1 MRNTFFVFF
10 SFSLYGTEPP
20 GCKFFS
26 EAVSGKGETGAS
38 QEQLLGAPAPQFS
51 FPQLLSQRSES
62 CRVSSDAGNKTQL
75 PELRAWI

>member
-38 QEQLLGAPAPQFS
+38 QDLKAAASRRSCASVLIPTAS
-51 FPQLLSQRSES
+51 FAKK
-62 CRVSSDAGNKTQL
+62 RVM
-75 PELRAWI
+75 